1 MEKVVTVN
9 DLLVRLK
16 QLSDSGYGEMKI
28 KCGDCYLHADEISC
42 SYVHD
47 GELRMNGFLFN
58 QPVSKKYQ
66 NLKMTFDWQLI
77 SFMEFNSGG
86 LGSEGR

>member
-58 QPVSKKYQ
+58 QPVSKKV
-66 NLKMTFDWQLI
+66 
-77 SFMEFNSGG
+77 SEFEDDIRLAINKFYGIQ
-86 LGSEGR
+86 